1 MKTFFYLSVIVLINF
16 SSVSLS
22 QDVIIANHTIA
33 KLSLLPDEWI
43 DSAKANLHIAYGH
56 TSHGSQLITGMEGL
70 VNWKGAQYA
79 FNEGGLN
86 GALDVDDYAFP
97 GASDLGN
104 PDRTAWATA
113 TRNYLNNPEN
123 YDVNVVIWSWCGQV
137 SSATE
142 ADINTYLDLMNGL
155 ENDYQNVKFVYMT
168 GHLDGTGTNGN
179 LNLRNEQIR
188 NYCLTNGKILYDFND
203 IESYDP
209 DGIYYLDKYANDN
222 CDYDSDGNGSLDK
235 NWAIDWQN
243 SHIINVDWYDC
254 SAAHSQPLNGNLK
267 TYAAWWLWAKL
278 AGWDSATGIDNPDE
292 PSLVN
297 FQLFQNFPNPF
308 NPNTTISYQLPEG
321 SNVTLKIFN
330 ALGEEVATLV
340 NEYKPAGSYEV
351 GFNASALLGSVSAKG
366 GYASGVYFYRLKVG
380 VEFSDSKKMI
390 LLK

>member
-16 SSVSLS
+16 SPVSLS
-22 QDVIIANHTIA
+22 QDAIIANHTIA

-79 FNEGGLN
+79 FNEGGTN
-86 GALDVDDYAFP
+86 GALDIDDYAFP

-104 PDRTAWATA
+104 PDRIAWESA
-113 TRNYLNNPEN
+113 TRNYLNDPANS
-123 YDVNVVIWSWCGQV
+123 DVNVVIWSWCGQV

-142 ADINTYLDLMNGL
+142 ADINTYLDLMNSL

-267 TYAAWWLWAKL
+267 AYAAWWLWAKL
-278 AGWDSATGIDNPDE
+278 AGWNSASGIDNPDE
-292 PSLVN
+292 PSLVS

-308 NPNTTISYQLPEG
+308 NPNTSISFTLMKRNY
-321 SNVTLKIFN
+321 VTLKVYDQLGNEVEILANTLLTEGYYEYSFN
-330 ALGEEVATLV
+330 AK
-340 NEYKPAGSYEV
+340 NYS
-351 GFNASALLGSVSAKG
+351 
-366 GYASGVYFYRLKVG
+366 SGVYFYRLQAG
-380 VEFSDSKKMI
+380 NEFSDSKKMI